1 MDATGEDDVLRGLVR
16 DALAADPGIAGV
28 YSMYAAGG
36 NAATV
41 AAFADA
47 GRACRAFVAHDLDA
61 ENLAL
66 LRAGRLAAVL
76 HHDLALDLR
85 RACHVVMQAH
95 GALPGTARSWHSGI
109 QVVTPYN
116 VPAEVLR
123 AS

>member
-1 MDATGEDDVLRGLVR
+1 
-16 DALAADPGIAGV
+16 
-28 YSMYAAGG
+28 MYAFGG

-47 GRACRAFVAHDLDA
+47 GRVCRVFVAHDLDA

-66 LRAGRLAAVL
+66 LQHGQLSAVL
-76 HHDLALDLR
+76 HHDLALDMR
-85 RACHVVMQAH
+85 RACHVVMQVHA
-95 GALPGTARSWHSGI
+95 ALSGTPRSWHSGV

-116 VPAEVLR
+116 LPAEALLSAGALS

>member
-1 MDATGEDDVLRGLVR
+1 
-16 DALAADPGIAGV
+16 
-28 YSMYAAGG
+28 
-36 NAATV
+36 
-41 AAFADA
+41 
-47 GRACRAFVAHDLDA
+47 VAHDLDA

-66 LRAGRLAAVL
+66 LQGGHLSAVL

-95 GALPGTARSWHSGI
+95 AALSGAPQSWHSGV

-116 VPAEVLR
+116 LPAEALLSAKALS